1 MFGSFENYLRTDS
14 DSISRV
20 IVDFMREIERERESI
35 VNVILLRNVIRFKFD
50 NLA

>member
-20 IVDFMREIERERESI
+20 IVDFMREIERESI
-35 VNVILLRNVIRFKFD
+35 VNVIEKRNSIQI
-50 NLA
+50 